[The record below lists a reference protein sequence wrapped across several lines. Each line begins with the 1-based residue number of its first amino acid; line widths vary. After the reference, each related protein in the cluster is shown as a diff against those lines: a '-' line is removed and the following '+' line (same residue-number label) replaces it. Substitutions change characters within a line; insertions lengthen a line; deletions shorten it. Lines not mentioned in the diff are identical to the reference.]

1 MLQLTHFGLWV
12 RDQDEA
18 YDFYVNKLGFT
29 VGEDATL
36 DGGFRWLTVSPPSQ
50 PEIEIM
56 LLKPG
61 PPPLD
66 PGTAA
71 EVAALVARGALPGAI
86 FAVDDCR
93 AAYEELRA
101 RGVEFH
107 EEPTERFYGTDAAFR
122 DPSGNPIRITQRAP
136 RPVPA
141 R

>member
-1 MLQLTHFGLWV
+1 MLQLTHFGIWV

-29 VGEDATL
+29 PREDAAL

-50 PEIEIM
+50 PDIEIM

-71 EVAALVARGALPGAI
+71 EVAALVARGAFLGPI

-93 AAYEELRA
+93 TAYEALRA

-107 EEPTERFYGTDAAFR
+107 EQPTERFYGTDAAFR
-122 DPSGNPIRITQRAP
+122 DPSGNAIRITQPAAAP
-136 RPVPA
+136 APA